1 MVKQWKQSQT
11 IFLGSKIIVDSD
23 CSHEIKRCLLLG
35 RKAMTKLV
43 SVLKSRDITFLTKVH
58 VVKAMVFPVVMYGC
72 ESWTIKKAEH
82 WRSDAF
88 ELVLEKT
95 PESLLD
101 WKEIK
106 LVNLKGYQPW
116 MFIGRTDAE
125 ALIIWP
131 LEAKSWLIGKDP
143 DARKGRRQEEKGMA
157 KNELVGWYHRLNG
170 CQLEQGLGDSE
181 GQGSLACCRSR
192 GCKELDTAEWLLLLL
207 FLLSPTLSHPL
218 NILTFSSSEMLKRR
232 IILDLGATGWRF
244 LVKGTLTHD
253 GNTDGLLLNAISDG
267 YLLGSAINTNNDY
280 FANII

>member
-1 MVKQWKQSQT
+1 MQIEGGKVGALT
-11 IFLGSKIIVDSD
+11 DFLFLGSKIIVDSD

-157 KNELVGWYHRLNG
+157 KNELVGWYHQLNG

-181 GQGSLACCRSR
+181 GQGSLAGCSPW
-192 GCKELDTAEWLLLLL
+192 GCKEVDMTEQ
-207 FLLSPTLSHPL
+207 L
-218 NILTFSSSEMLKRR
+218 NNT
-232 IILDLGATGWRF
+232 
-244 LVKGTLTHD
+244 THTIAGIQSLAD
-253 GNTDGLLLNAISDG
+253 RHIC
-267 YLLGSAINTNNDY
+267 I
-280 FANII
+280 F